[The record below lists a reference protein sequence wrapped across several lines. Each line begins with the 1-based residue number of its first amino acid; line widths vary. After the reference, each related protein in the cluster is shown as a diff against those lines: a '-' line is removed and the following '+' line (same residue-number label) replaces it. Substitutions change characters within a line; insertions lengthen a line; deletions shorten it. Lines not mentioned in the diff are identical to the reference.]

1 MEVPPVAGE
10 IRVPTPTWSGMSLS
24 RTSPL
29 PVDYSNDPAWSPR
42 NTASPYN
49 LGVTTSLLDVTP
61 KHQRHN
67 LSQYN
72 DLHTLLSKLGLEHY
86 ISMELNYNFIDSQ

>member
-1 MEVPPVAGE
+1 MEIPPVAGE
-10 IRVPTPTWSGMSLS
+10 MRVPTPTWSGMSLS

-29 PVDYSNDPAWSPR
+29 PVDYSNDPAWSR
-42 NTASPYN
+42 HNASSYN

-61 KHQRHN
+61 KQQRQN

-72 DLHTLLSKLGLEHY
+72 DLHTILTKLGLEHY
-86 ISMELNYNFIDSQ
+86 ISNKSLYS